1 MENEDIDIFTIKRRN
16 LMLEIQRPKI
26 IQLTLDPKTLSK
38 RNTLFFWEND
48 NDNGKFE
55 TTNKI
60 K

>member
-1 MENEDIDIFTIKRRN
+1 
-16 LMLEIQRPKI
+16 MLGIQRPKI

-48 NDNGKFE
+48 DDNGKCE